1 MTETLAGFVAYR
13 ANEGE
18 EYMND
23 QQNHLSRHPAGLE
36 TGTDGRRSTRRDQHA
51 GRTTEPAGPK

>member
-18 EYMND
+18 EY
-23 QQNHLSRHPAGLE
+23 
-36 TGTDGRRSTRRDQHA
+36 
-51 GRTTEPAGPK
+51 RTTSKTTFAPSCWPGNRN